1 MNDETIQ
8 LRDQVGV
15 LRRRWRVVAITC
27 LLVVAVG
34 VAITLLQPRVY
45 VAQSVVLIEPDPLIG
60 AVSLTEENVATEA
73 IDVKSFETLRR
84 VVETLG
90 LSDDP
95 SDLAEDVTV
104 TPDDTGA
111 AVITITVARGDAE
124 EAAAIANELATT
136 YLDVSGAEATA
147 DLIDIGERLLEL
159 EADIVNLNNQL
170 QSAPGPAQSADLRAE
185 RDRTIAE
192 RSVLLETRAALN
204 FSQSTADG
212 RGAIVTPATAPDGP
226 SSPQPV
232 RNIGLALLVGL
243 LLGVGIAYLRDY
255 FDDVVRNDRAL
266 EEALPGVPVLARIP
280 HWRRH
285 GSDRHQPL
293 VTESPQSRTGEAY
306 RALGVS
312 VRTLLDQPHLNGA
325 RAKHARVIQLASA
338 VPGEGKTSVA
348 VNLAVVVAQAGL
360 RTVLVEADL
369 RRPAVA
375 ELLRLDSEDGLSD
388 VLSGRMTARELLA
401 RVDGVANLMVLPA
414 GVTDGSPAELLT
426 SPRCREL
433 IELLRNECDLV
444 LVDGPGVLG
453 VADALELARDAD
465 AIVLAVRQGTSQR
478 KQLVAALYRLSQVN
492 ASVSGVVVNNA
503 DER

>member
-27 LLVVAVG
+27 LLVVAAG

-60 AVSLTEENVATEA
+60 AESVTEENVATEA
-73 IDVKSFETLRR
+73 INVTSFETLQR
-84 VVETLG
+84 VVESLG

-95 SDLAEDVTV
+95 SDLAEDVTG

-111 AVITITVARGDAE
+111 AVVTIAVARGDAE
-124 EAAAIANELATT
+124 EAAAIANEVATT
-136 YLDVSGAEATA
+136 YLE
-147 DLIDIGERLLEL
+147 
-159 EADIVNLNNQL
+159 
-170 QSAPGPAQSADLRAE
+170 SA
-185 RDRTIAE
+185 
-192 RSVLLETRAALN
+192 
-204 FSQSTADG
+204 
-212 RGAIVTPATAPDGP
+212 RGAIITPATVPDGP
-226 SSPQPV
+226 SSPKPA
-232 RNIGLALLVGL
+232 RNIGLATLVGL
-243 LLGVGIAYLRDY
+243 LLGVGVAYLRDY

-266 EEALPGVPVLARIP
+266 EDALPGVPVLAHIP

-285 GSDRHQPL
+285 RSDRHQPL

-325 RAKHARVIQLASA
+325 QAKHARVIQLASA
-338 VPGEGKTSVA
+338 VPGEGKTTVA

-369 RRPAVA
+369 RQPAVA
-375 ELLRLDSEDGLSD
+375 ELLRLDSKDGLSD

-414 GVTDGSPAELLT
+414 GGTHGSPAELLT
-426 SPRCREL
+426 SPRRREL
-433 IELLRNECDLV
+433 IDMLRGECDLV
-444 LVDGPGVLG
+444 LVDGPDVLG

-465 AIVLAVRQGTSQR
+465 AVVLAVRQGTSQR
-478 KQLVAALYRLSQVN
+478 KQLAAALYRLSQVN
-492 ASVSGVVVNNA
+492 APVSGVVVSNA
-503 DER
+503 DDR